1 MRRYRISKP
10 IHGSQ
15 EWLTA
20 RWKDENGNARITAS
34 VAGVIHG
41 AHPFMSAADL
51 ASQLLSSTPPEP
63 TKPNAAMERGNRL
76 EPTLIK
82 WVADN
87 QKLNLVT
94 PDEMYCYEEDGVRLL
109 ATIDAMSLAE
119 QGYER
124 VFEVKTTNKQ
134 WQSVLPDY
142 WYWQGVHQAIC
153 TGVHSIDWAIF
164 DSNLELHH
172 YVQKVSSDE
181 KQIHIEACRRF
192 LAQID
197 MGMLPEGVQYEY
209 RHVASQHPA
218 GNRNLTVE
226 LPVETIA
233 QLRELEAIKKTR
245 KEIDEQEDKIKAEI
259 CGLLG
264 DAEFGTVDG
273 RLVFTWKTA
282 FRNSLDQK
290 RLEEEHPALVEKFQ
304 KQTTFRTFRTV
315 TKGEK

>member
-1 MRRYRISKP
+1 MKRYRISKP
-10 IHGSQ
+10 VHGSQ
-15 EWLTA
+15 DWLTA

-34 VAGVIHG
+34 VAGVVHG
-41 AHPFMSAADL
+41 AHPYMTAADL
-51 ASQLLSSTPPEP
+51 ATQLLSSTPPEP

-87 QKLNLVT
+87 QNLVLIT

-109 ATIDAMSLAE
+109 ATIDACSLAE
-119 QGYER
+119 PGYER
-124 VFEVKTTNKQ
+124 IVEVKTSNKQ
-134 WQSVLPDY
+134 WQGVLPDY

-153 TGVHSIDWAIF
+153 TGVLSIDWAIF
-164 DSNLELHH
+164 DSNLELHN

-181 KQIHIEACRRF
+181 KQVHIEACRHF

-197 MGMLPEGVQYEY
+197 MGMLPDGARYEY
-209 RHVASQHPA
+209 RHIVAKHPIS
-218 GNRNLTVE
+218 NKNLTVE
-226 LPVETIA
+226 LPTETIA
-233 QLRELEAIKKTR
+233 QLRELEVIKKTR

-282 FRNSLDQK
+282 VRNSLDQK
-290 RLEEEHPALVEKFQ
+290 RLESEHPALIEKFQ
-304 KQTTFRTFRTV
+304 KQSTFRTFRTV
-315 TKGEK
+315 LKGDK